1 MRGVL
6 EQAIFGDHDDSIVLR
21 VSTWVNSNVLYR
33 GEY

>member
-6 EQAIFGDHDDSIVLR
+6 EQGIFGDHDDSIVLS